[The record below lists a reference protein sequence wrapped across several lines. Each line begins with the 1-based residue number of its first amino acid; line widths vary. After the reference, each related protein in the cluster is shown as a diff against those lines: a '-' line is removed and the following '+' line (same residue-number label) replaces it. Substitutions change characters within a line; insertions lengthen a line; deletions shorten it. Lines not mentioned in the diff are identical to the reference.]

1 MQLKKFTQKDRH
13 GNMFSYE
20 FNVPSMNE
28 VPKPDHPGEPRGTDT
43 VPAWLTPGE
52 NVINAEASRL
62 PGVQPLL
69 DDINDMGRAIQKKQ
83 GGPIPSYN
91 AEGSKVEG
99 KSAGKDTGMRTVTDK
114 KVYETPDGY
123 KVSEQRITV
132 GDNTHGYGH
141 VPSIYNGIQYT
152 PQQIEQ
158 MLYQGQIPQP
168 DMRFKTP
175 TEADY
180 YARLNSQNL
189 MNFRD
194 DGSYLQEGGVIGENQ
209 INYGSKNTYTD
220 YYGRPYQ
227 VSKLYQPINN
237 DLVKGEVEKMKDMG
251 LPNNQMMTALEDNLN
266 LSSDQAVSALQ
277 PTQNSLIGGSSGSTV
292 SQIPKYNAEG
302 TPRSTDLVQNFMD
315 QASDMH
321 DSVYLGKPPKYF
333 NEGGV
338 TITDDIV
345 NAMMQVE
352 SGGDVNAESEAGAI
366 GPMQILPSTAQN
378 PGYGVKPIALEDL
391 KNPVLAKD
399 FAKRYMQKLADR
411 NPHLSRDEII
421 TAYHSG
427 LSNVLKARSGQEKL
441 GPRGQE
447 YASKVNAI
455 MGEIPMPEPRP
466 AVYDSTPIESGF
478 MSAQASTGDN
488 EIPEPVDQ
496 DMYSGMNPVEIKRF
510 ELGVDDDIILDST
523 GAVQPVNPNRVSE
536 DIPKKLAEKFAKD
549 GNEKSY
555 NFYMEDY
562 NQAVKQDKAYKKY
575 IADKE
580 ASDKKAEFIEKSG
593 IVTNKT
599 KELDA
604 KIEEAKKNNNSTL
617 VKALED
623 EKEKLKQSLIP
634 GSVNNTS
641 PELKQ
646 IVNSLVTQT
655 NDSPAVK
662 ENTKIVTELGAKK
675 AKEDPTTYD
684 YIKGFFSQFFDTQE
698 LTRAALAYLGSRAL
712 GYEHGSSVNYVGKN
726 YLKRIDAQ
734 MDANKK
740 WANSKAATDNYEQSS
755 IQRFLIN
762 GDRSELVKKGSS
774 IKKPLTPM
782 FDRNTQKVVQMFEMA
797 DGTTAARIE
806 GKLIPYPQVA
816 GRLDTLDPKI
826 HDSTTIKDN
835 FAKASKDYLAL
846 VNKDIDEEKQINQSE
861 IRKVSNQAESLL
873 RNEMKNQ
880 KFKKDTVARAEI
892 ISELEAAMG
901 DYYEAY
907 RRYLKGETGADKPSS
922 LKEFFNKRMIT
933 FRTGGI
939 WTPDLVKDT
948 SAERLQEVQNSL
960 FDMLKLNDVDENK
973 LVKVAE
979 NFQNQLKTIWN
990 KYSKMSDKAL
1000 EEKGLRKN
1008 FIGTKTKGMNDFIN
1022 WVNQVVK
1029 NDPDALKI
1037 ISALEKE

>member
-194 DGSYLQEGGVIGENQ
+194 DASYLQSGGQADGGQIQYAASGDKISIPNPTITEKQLIKAYDKYLEGF
-209 INYGSKNTYTD
+209 
-220 YYGRPYQ
+220 
-227 VSKLYQPINN
+227 
-237 DLVKGEVEKMKDMG
+237 
-251 LPNNQMMTALEDNLN
+251 A
-266 LSSDQAVSALQ
+266 
-277 PTQNSLIGGSSGSTV
+277 GST
-292 SQIPKYNAEG
+292 N
-302 TPRSTDLVQNFMD
+302 TPHTYDDFKIIMLD
-315 QASDMH
+315 HYA
-321 DSVYLGKPPKYF
+321 LKF
-333 NEGGV
+333 NQGGQV
-338 TITDDIV
+338 PMYSAAGDFIIDDTMLDAIR
-345 NAMMQVE
+345 QVE
-352 SGGDVNAESEAGAI
+352 SGGDPNALSGVGAG
-366 GPMQILPSTAQN
+366 GQYQIMPATAQQ
-378 PGYGVKPIALEDL
+378 PGYGVTPISLEDRFDPN
-391 KNPVLAKD
+391 KSRA
-399 FAKRYMQKLADR
+399 FAKQYLEGIMRA
-411 NPHLSRDEII
+411 NPDFTRDEVI

-427 LSNVLKARSGQEKL
+427 AGNVRKAKMGQEEL

-447 YASKVNAI
+447 YSGKVNAA
-455 MGEIPMPEPRP
+455 MGEVPIVETAMSEVPLPKPRP
-466 AVYDSTPIESGF
+466 VVFDDTPMESGF

-496 DMYSGMNPVEIKRF
+496 DMYNGMNPKEIKRF
-510 ELGVDDDIILDST
+510 ELGVDDDIILDSD
-523 GAVQPVNPNRVSE
+523 GSVQPVNPNRVAK

-562 NQAVKQDKAYKKY
+562 KQALKQDQAYKKY

-580 ASDKKAEFIEKSG
+580 AADKEAKFIEKSG
-593 IVTNKT
+593 IVANKT

-604 KIEEAKKNNNSTL
+604 KIEEAKKNNNPTL

-623 EKEKLKQSLIP
+623 EKEKQKQSLIP

-641 PELKQ
+641 PDLKQ
-646 IVNSLVTQT
+646 LVNTLVTKT
-655 NDSPAVK
+655 NSSPQIK
-662 ENTKIVTELGAKK
+662 ENINKVAEEGAKK
-675 AKEDPTTYD
+675 AKADPTTYD

-698 LTRAALAYLGSRAL
+698 LTRAALIYLGSRAL
-712 GYEHGSSVNYVGKN
+712 GYEHGSSINYVGKN
-726 YLKRIDAQ
+726 YLKRIDIQ

-762 GDRSELVKKGSS
+762 GDRNELVKKGSI

-782 FDRNTQKVVQMFEMA
+782 FDRNTQKVVQMFELA
-797 DGTTAARIE
+797 DGTTAARID
-806 GKLIPYPQVA
+806 GKLVSYPSVA

-826 HDSTTIKDN
+826 HDSTTIKNN
-835 FAKASKDYLAL
+835 FAKASKDYVSY
-846 VNKDIDEEKQINQSE
+846 VNKDIDEEKRINEAE
-861 IRKVSNQAESLL
+861 ISKISNQAESLL
-873 RNEMKNQ
+873 RDTMKNQ
-880 KFKKDTVARAEI
+880 KFKKNTVARAEV

-907 RRYLKGETGADKPSS
+907 KRFLNKEDKAKKPSS
-922 LKEFFNKRMIT
+922 LKEFFDKRMINT
-933 FRTGGI
+933 RTDGI
-939 WTPDLVKDT
+939 WDSVLVKGT
-948 SAERLQEVQNSL
+948 SAERLQEVQ
-960 FDMLKLNDVDENK
+960 DK
-973 LVKVAE
+973 LVNMLELNMDASEPASKKVRVAE
-979 NFQNQLKTIWN
+979 NFQNQLKSIWTR
-990 KYSKMSDKAL
+990 YSKMSDKDL
-1000 EEKGLRKN
+1000 KDKGLRKN
-1008 FIGTKTKGMNDFIN
+1008 FIRTKTEGMNDFIN
-1022 WVNQVVK
+1022 WVNQVLS
-1029 NDPDALKI
+1029 NNPDALKI